1 MTKKKSKSR
10 GRVGKQKGRSELVAH
25 ELGKKEKAKN
35 LAKSGKKSAGLPFNE
50 NGLKKVAHHSSGE
63 EKLNRREAF
72 ELQRQQAREKAL
84 EEKRVRVRAHFD
96 KKMFLIGLNIF
107 KFRNLRYVVTCKR
120 GTYAD
125 K

>member
-1 MTKKKSKSR
+1 M
-10 GRVGKQKGRSELVAH
+10 AH

-50 NGLKKVAHHSSGE
+50 NGLKKVAHHSNGE

-96 KKMFLIGLNIF
+96 KKMFSSKGFRF
-107 KFRNLRYVVTCKR
+107 KYIQIPKLRNAATCK
-120 GTYAD
+120 
-125 K
+125 